1 MEEIDEEMKKTAFC
15 PDLTERDKTILLGS
29 PLFKGLDKDG
39 LDRQLKIMKAEKT
52 CRKRGE
58 MLQSPGVPFRRF
70 GIVLSGAV
78 QVCTDDIEGT
88 RMIMAEV
95 APGSSFGESHCFLQT
110 MESPVYIFASEDS
123 ELLWLSTDGLFSDA
137 GTFYPDILRRFTA
150 ALAMKTLSMNN
161 RIQVLSKLSLRGK
174 LTAYFTELAAAQG
187 SSVIR
192 LPMNREDTAA
202 YIGTNRSSLSR
213 ALAEMKE
220 DGLIDYWKNEIR
232 ILKHEKALSL

>member
-1 MEEIDEEMKKTAFC
+1 MKKTSFC
-15 PDLTERDKTILLGS
+15 PGLTERDKKILLGN
-29 PLFKGLDKDG
+29 PLFKGLDQDE
-39 LDRQLKIMKAEKT
+39 LDQQLKIMKAKKT
-52 CRKRGE
+52 CSKRGE
-58 MLQSPGVPFRRF
+58 MLQSLGVPFRKF

-95 APGSSFGESHCFLQT
+95 ASGSSFGESHCFLQT

-123 ELLWLSTDGLFSDA
+123 EVLWLSTEELFSDS
-137 GTFYPDILRRFTA
+137 GTFYPEIRRRFTA

-213 ALAEMKE
+213 ELAKMKE
-220 DGLIDYWKNEIR
+220 DGLIDYWKNEVR
-232 ILKHEKALSL
+232 ILKQEKSF